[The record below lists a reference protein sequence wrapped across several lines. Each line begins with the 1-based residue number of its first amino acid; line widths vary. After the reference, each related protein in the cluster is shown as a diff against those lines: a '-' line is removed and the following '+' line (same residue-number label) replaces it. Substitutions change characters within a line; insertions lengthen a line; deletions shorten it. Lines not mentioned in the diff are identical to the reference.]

1 MLRIFYSWQA
11 DTPGKTGHFL
21 VRDALQLALDQLA
34 EDLALDEAQR
44 PELDHDTKGVPGAP
58 PIADTILEKIDAC
71 DVFVADVTLTGRTES
86 GKPLINS
93 NVAIELGYALKAKG
107 DGSLLLLMNDAH
119 GSPESLP
126 FDLRHRRWP
135 TTFSLAPDVAR
146 KDRDTTRNDLA
157 QRLKPILQSYINSA
171 TRSVEPTQ
179 EVATTSSPAHYW
191 QPEEVLVL
199 PDGNNGMTELR
210 CDSPTLLFL
219 RVWPRTMLAQLT
231 EHETMALLWG
241 SPVWALNDRL
251 GNFSPARNRYGGI
264 VYALDRQRAQILSAT
279 QLFRSR
285 EIWGFDATCL
295 ADTTVGSSGEELPI
309 IPSVAYEKMLAGAL
323 HRYRTFAR
331 DSLEYTEGAIVE
343 AGASNV
349 EGFHMAVNLQQ
360 FQKRLLGPVHRQHI
374 VKRAILADWSGE
386 RVDAVLL
393 SIFEEFFDAVG
404 ARRPPNFA
412 GFPGKT

>member
-11 DTPGKTGHFL
+11 DTPGKIGHYL

-34 EDLALDEAQR
+34 EDLALDEAER

-58 PIADTILEKIDAC
+58 SIADTILEKIDAC

-107 DGSLLLLMNDAH
+107 DGSLILVMNDAH
-119 GSPESLP
+119 GSPDSLP

-135 TTFSLAPDVAR
+135 TIFSVAPDAAR
-146 KDRDTTRNDLA
+146 KDRNATRDELA
-157 QRLKPILQSYINSA
+157 KKLRPVLQSYIGAAKQSA
-171 TRSVEPTQ
+171 EPAQ
-179 EVATTSSPAHYW
+179 EVPATVSPAHYW

-199 PDGNNGMTELR
+199 PDEKNGMTELR
-210 CDSPTLLFL
+210 CGNPTLLFL
-219 RVWPRTMLAQLT
+219 RVWPRTMLPQLP

-241 SPVWALNDRL
+241 SRVWALNDRL
-251 GNFSPARNRYGGI
+251 GNFSPARNRYGSIAYG
-264 VYALDRQRAQILSAT
+264 LDRQRAQILSAT

-295 ADTTVGSSGEELPI
+295 ADTTVGSSGEELHI

-323 HRYRTFAR
+323 HRYLTLAR
-331 DSLEYTEGAIVE
+331 DSLDYTEGAIVE

-360 FQKRLLGPVHRQHI
+360 FGKRLLGPVHRQHI

-386 RVDAVLL
+386 RIDSVLL

-404 ARRPPNFA
+404 ARRPSNFA
-412 GFPGKT
+412 GFPGKS